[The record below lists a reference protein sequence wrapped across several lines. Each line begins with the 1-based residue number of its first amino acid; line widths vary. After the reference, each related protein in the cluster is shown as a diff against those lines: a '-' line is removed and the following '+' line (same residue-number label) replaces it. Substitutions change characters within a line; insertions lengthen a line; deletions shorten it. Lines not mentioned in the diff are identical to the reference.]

1 MELTC
6 KTSLFL
12 YFEVWDLILKQ
23 KDQKVEFAAV
33 QIMLNYVASSRS
45 CSSADYDTCYVARF
59 H

>member
-12 YFEVWDLILKQ
+12 YWGLGSYSQAEGSEVG
-23 KDQKVEFAAV
+23 FAAV
-33 QIMLNYVASSRS
+33 QIMLNYVASSRI
-45 CSSADYDTCYVARF
+45 CSSEDYDTCYVARF